1 MIMKMK
7 NVIRGLVVA
16 AAIFATGTF
25 GTAPSSTKAAG
36 WVFPVHG
43 NYRISQYF
51 GGAHMG
57 IDVAASTGTPVVAA
71 ASGVVT
77 CANPSNSYH
86 YVSRK
91 NKSYCNY
98 GCGTT
103 NKAGIHVEIK
113 YDNGLRSEYAH
124 MNSATVKKG
133 SRVYAGQMIGTV
145 GATGNASGPHL
156 HFSVA
161 KASGATIWN
170 GSQTFLNPMN
180 YLSGSSSSS
189 SGNTSSVG
197 YSAMTTTSVSQTNA
211 CLKARISNPGR
222 RVIQKVGAYIWDS
235 KGNCVVNYTENCGRS
250 LSGFNQM
257 LNVNTEAKKYLSSG
271 QTSTWQFFAKSG
283 SSVYYSAKA
292 KFTTKAATSYV
303 AYSNL
308 RTTYRSRNNAK
319 LAAAIYNPGG
329 QVISRVGAYI
339 WDSNGKLIVNYS
351 EYCGRKLKNF
361 NQYLNV
367 NTEARK
373 YLSSEQTYTW
383 QFFAIAGGKTYY
395 SGKSSFRTL

>member
-1 MIMKMK
+1 MKMK
-7 NVIRGLVVA
+7 NVIKGLVVA

-25 GTAPSSTKAAG
+25 GTTQSSKAAG

-51 GGAHMG
+51 GGVHMG
-57 IDVAASTGTPVVAA
+57 IDIAASTGTPVVAA

-77 CANPSNSYH
+77 CANPSNSFH

-91 NKSYCNY
+91 NKYYCDY

-103 NKAGIHVEIK
+103 DKAGIHIEIK

-124 MNSATVKKG
+124 MNSATVTKG
-133 SRVYAGQMIGTV
+133 SRVYAGQVIGSV

-161 KASGATIWN
+161 KATGATVWN

-180 YLSGSSSSS
+180 YLSGASSSSS
-189 SGNTSSVG
+189 SSSNTSSVG

-211 CLKARISNPGR
+211 CLKAHISNPGR
-222 RVIQKVGAYIWDS
+222 RVIQTVGAYIWDS
-235 KGNCVVNYTENCGRS
+235 NGNCVVDYTENCGRS

-257 LNVNTEAKKYLSSG
+257 LNVNTEANKYLVAG
-271 QTSTWQFFAKSG
+271 NTYTWQFFAKSG
-283 SSVYYSAKA
+283 SDVFYSAKA
-292 KFTTKAATSYV
+292 QFTTKADTSYV

-319 LAAAIYNPGG
+319 LAAAIYNPNG

-339 WDSNGKLIVNYS
+339 WDENGNLIVNYS

-361 NQYLNV
+361 NQYLNI
-367 NTEARK
+367 NTEAKK
-373 YLSSEQTYTW
+373 YLSSGRTYTW

-395 SGKSSFRTL
+395 SGKASFRTL

>member
-1 MIMKMK
+1 MKMK
-7 NVIRGLVVA
+7 NVIKGLVVA

-25 GTAPSSTKAAG
+25 GTAPSSKAAG
-36 WVFPVHG
+36 WVFPVQG
-43 NYRISQYF
+43 SCRISQYF
-51 GGAHMG
+51 GGVHMG

-77 CANPSNSYH
+77 CANPGNSYR
-86 YVSRK
+86 YVSSK
-91 NKSYCNY
+91 NKYYCKY

-103 NKAGIHVEIK
+103 DKAGIHVEIK

-124 MNSATVKKG
+124 MNSATVTKG
-133 SRVYAGQMIGTV
+133 SRVYAGQVIGSV
-145 GATGNASGPHL
+145 GATGNATGPHL

-161 KASGATIWN
+161 KATGATVWN

-180 YLSGSSSSS
+180 YLSGVSSSS

-211 CLKARISNPGR
+211 CLKAHISNPGR
-222 RVIQKVGAYIWDS
+222 RVIQTVGAYIWDS
-235 KGNCVVNYTENCGRS
+235 NGNCVVNYTENCGRT

-257 LNVNTEAKKYLSSG
+257 LNVNTEAKKYLVAG
-271 QTSTWQFFAKSG
+271 RTYTWQFFAKSG
-283 SSVYYSAKA
+283 SDVFYSGKA
-292 KFTTKAATSYV
+292 QFVTKAATSYV

-308 RTTYRSRNNAK
+308 RTTYRSKSNAK
-319 LAAAIYNPGG
+319 LAAAIYNPSG

-339 WDSNGKLIVNYS
+339 WDANGNLVVNYS

-367 NTEARK
+367 NTEAKK
-373 YLSSEQTYTW
+373 YLSSGRTYTW

-395 SGKSSFRTL
+395 SGKASFRTL